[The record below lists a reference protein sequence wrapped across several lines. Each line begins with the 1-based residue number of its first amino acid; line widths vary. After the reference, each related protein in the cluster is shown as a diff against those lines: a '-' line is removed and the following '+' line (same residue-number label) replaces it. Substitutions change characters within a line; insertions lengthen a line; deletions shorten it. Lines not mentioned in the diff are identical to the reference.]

1 MPRQTEEKYLYKKK
15 RHLNHVLYKLHLQGA
30 EFNKVT
36 RQHALIQIDDTLKKF
51 MQINHR
57 YLQNI
62 INNLNKQKKNK
73 WHINKT
79 NHLTTTRKRNPEL

>member
-36 RQHALIQIDDTLKKF
+36 RQHSKIQRVDTLKKF
-51 MQINHR
+51 MQINYR
-57 YLQNI
+57 YGRNERKFF
-62 INNLNKQKKNK
+62 NK
-73 WHINKT
+73 
-79 NHLTTTRKRNPEL
+79 